1 MDPGETPVDTV
12 VREIKEE
19 IGLTLT
25 PVQVGRPVA
34 FDSGRWQHAGTTF
47 VTVNWYFFARAATPD
62 VDLSGQ
68 LDSERRGLIEHRWWN
83 VATLQTTRDIIRP
96 AGLGELLPRLMVG
109 DLPQEPVQLPW
120 N

>member
-1 MDPGETPVDTV
+1 VKSRKKSESPLHPS
-12 VREIKEE
+12 R
-19 IGLTLT
+19 
-25 PVQVGRPVA
+25 
-34 FDSGRWQHAGTTF
+34 F